1 MVRYSLPNVGWFSM
15 LVIVLSQGMD
25 MLWHI
30 PPTSSWMTLVG
41 ILGHAFIST
50 SLLAA
55 SFFYY
60 RDINLW
66 INAALQW
73 LKSNNTSSAR
83 A

>member
-1 MVRYSLPNVGWFSM
+1 MVRYSLPNIGWFSM
-15 LVIVLSQGMD
+15 LVIVLGQGMD
-25 MLWHI
+25 MIWHI
-30 PPTSSWMTLVG
+30 APANTWMTLVG
-41 ILGHAFIST
+41 IFGHAFVST

-66 INAALQW
+66 IESALQW

>member
-1 MVRYSLPNVGWFSM
+1 MVRYSLPNIGWFSIM
-15 LVIVLSQGMD
+15 AIVLSQGMD
-25 MLWHI
+25 MLWRI
-30 PPTSSWMTLVG
+30 PPANSWMTAVG
-41 ILGHAFIST
+41 ILGHAFVST

-66 INAALQW
+66 IESALQW
-73 LKSNNTSSAR
+73 LKTNNTSSAR